1 MIGPLVKFDDVIF
14 EINSAYNGG
23 GLYFAPIGKENQ
35 IAFVKN
41 LAQYNNISYF
51 EVVNNVQFLNN
62 KAQYMGGAA
71 QFLFEIDPNLFTNLI
86 LTGNQAPRGN
96 DLSTT
101 RPVAVHLRVYQTL
114 VDLIIDETTNL
125 TEWVKNKSRTVSS

>member
-1 MIGPLVKFDDVIF
+1 
-14 EINSAYNGG
+14 
-23 GLYFAPIGKENQ
+23 
-35 IAFVKN
+35 
-41 LAQYNNISYF
+41 
-51 EVVNNVQFLNN
+51 VNNVQFLNN
-62 KAQYMGGAA
+62 KAGYIGGAA
-71 QFLFEIDPNLFTNLI
+71 QFLFKIDSNALTNVI

-96 DLSTT
+96 DLSTS